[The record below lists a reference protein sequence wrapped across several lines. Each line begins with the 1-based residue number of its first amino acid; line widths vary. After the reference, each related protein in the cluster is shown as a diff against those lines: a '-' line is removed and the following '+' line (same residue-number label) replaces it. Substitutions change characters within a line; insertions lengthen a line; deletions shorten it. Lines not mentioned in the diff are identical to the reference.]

1 MVAASHAVATVA
13 AAEKIAVEFAD
24 AHAFLDQDADLPLSW
39 LLILRVAPCPIA
51 TPNHYTHSRFAPFYI
66 TFPLT
71 AAPEQELCSQ
81 NLHLD
86 SGYVGLTDL
95 QSFVSYSTASANHRP
110 LAARAAAM
118 AVCST

>member
-1 MVAASHAVATVA
+1 M
-13 AAEKIAVEFAD
+13 AAEKIAVVAAFAD
-24 AHAFLDQDADLPLSW
+24 AHAFLDQDAGLPLSW
-39 LLILRVAPCPIA
+39 LLILHAAPGPIA

-66 TFPLT
+66 AFLL
-71 AAPEQELCSQ
+71 AVAPEQELCSQ

-86 SGYVGLTDL
+86 SDCAGLTDL